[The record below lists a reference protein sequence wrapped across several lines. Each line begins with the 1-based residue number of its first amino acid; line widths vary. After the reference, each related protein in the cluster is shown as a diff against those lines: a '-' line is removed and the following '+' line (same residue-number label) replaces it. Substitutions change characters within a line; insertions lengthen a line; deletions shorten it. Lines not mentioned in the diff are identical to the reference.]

1 MMRLQPIPMHV
12 DIIEMAED
20 LNSLGWPDYKIE
32 MAAGV
37 GQGYIA
43 QMRRGRIVNPGYQT
57 AARFYN
63 FWLSETDFERNH
75 AHAHA
80 HST

>member
-1 MMRLQPIPMHV
+1 MKLEPIPMHV
-12 DIIEMAED
+12 DILEMVYE
-20 LNSLGWPDYKIE
+20 LNSKGWPDYKIE

-43 QMRRGRIVNPGYQT
+43 QMRRGRIINPGYQT

-63 FWLSETDFERNH
+63 FWLSESPRFEHSH
-75 AHAHA
+75 A
-80 HST
+80 STMTT